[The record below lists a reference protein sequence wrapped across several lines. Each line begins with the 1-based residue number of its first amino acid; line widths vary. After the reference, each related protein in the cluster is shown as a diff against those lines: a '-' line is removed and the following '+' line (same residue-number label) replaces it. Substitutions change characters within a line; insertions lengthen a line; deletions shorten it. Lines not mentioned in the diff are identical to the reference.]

1 MMNKTF
7 IETKAGRQD
16 LQMTGKEES
25 FVQLVFCIVDI
36 GSCVVTFLR
45 VEAVFVAST
54 FHWALFISQP
64 SQLLANIPASS
75 HQNYGPDVGYTIDED
90 VKDDGQASDN
100 DFESQ

>member
-1 MMNKTF
+1 MDKNF
-7 IETKAGRQD
+7 IETKPGRQY

-36 GSCVVTFLR
+36 GSCGVTFLR

-54 FHWALFISQP
+54 FHRALFISQP

-75 HQNYGPDVGYTIDED
+75 HHKDDPDVGYTIDED

>member
-45 VEAVFVAST
+45 FEAVFVAST

-75 HQNYGPDVGYTIDED
+75 HHNDVGYTVDED

-100 DFESQ
+100 DVESQ

>member
-1 MMNKTF
+1 MNKTF

-75 HQNYGPDVGYTIDED
+75 HHNDDPDVGYTVDED
-90 VKDDGQASDN
+90 VKHDGQASDN
-100 DFESQ
+100 DVESQ

>member
-1 MMNKTF
+1 
-7 IETKAGRQD
+7 
-16 LQMTGKEES
+16 MTGKEES

-36 GSCVVTFLR
+36 GSCGVTFLR

-54 FHWALFISQP
+54 FHRALFISQP

-75 HQNYGPDVGYTIDED
+75 HHKDDPDVGYTIDED

-100 DFESQ
+100 DVESQLNDCHAKGYSDPTSI